1 MSRGRMIA
9 SKFEYRYRF
18 WLIAFVFVVAYSF
31 YNLDHVNV
39 LYAVVAFGD
48 DAHLKDL
55 PVRMLCALSALLAG
69 IGATMLTWV
78 AAYRSVSANKGESQ
92 KTDFCISGPFRY
104 VRNPHYLGYFLLLA
118 GLSSFQSRLG
128 FPVMAIGE
136 TILLLRLVGREEM
149 QLEQAFGE
157 RYRDYQRCV
166 PRLLFSFSPRIAAG
180 SQQPC
185 WSQALGE
192 LASPWAL
199 VATLVA
205 FACTL
210 SDPVGYAF
218 AGAALLIFVLQ
229 KAFQAA
235 WIRPRHS

>member
-1 MSRGRMIA
+1 MSSRPQSRGLHMSRGRMIA
-9 SKFEYRYRF
+9 SKVEYRYRF

-55 PVRMLCALSALLAG
+55 PVRMLYALSALLAG

-78 AAYRSVSANKGESQ
+78 AAYRSVSTNKGESQ

-128 FPVMAIGE
+128 FPVTVTTSDA
-136 TILLLRLVGREEM
+136 
-149 QLEQAFGE
+149 
-157 RYRDYQRCV
+157 YRDFYFHSARG
-166 PRLLFSFSPRIAAG
+166 LLPG
-180 SQQPC
+180 
-185 WSQALGE
+185 
-192 LASPWAL
+192 AS
-199 VATLVA
+199 
-205 FACTL
+205 
-210 SDPVGYAF
+210 SH
-218 AGAALLIFVLQ
+218 AGA
-229 KAFQAA
+229 
-235 WIRPRHS
+235 RP